1 MLTFSF
7 YLFDFRGVMKV
18 DINLQK
24 VDIDQCSSDGW
35 FSGTHKC
42 HLNNSEVRT
51 QGLDLPKSEA
61 NAFMALAHVLFV
73 WVNDPAHP
81 NEKKRIQID
90 LTSVK

>member
-1 MLTFSF
+1 
-7 YLFDFRGVMKV
+7 MKV
-18 DINLQK
+18 DISLQK

-42 HLNNSEVRT
+42 PLNNSEVRT

-61 NAFMALAHVLFV
+61 KAWMALAHASFA

-81 NEKKRIQID
+81 NEKERIQTH
-90 LTSVK
+90 LTPVK